1 MVKSHNKTPNKKV
14 LHQQAQDSWREVK
27 KEDKENIQN
36 RIFELLRTP
45 IRSYPFTFYEPVGE
59 SQSESQKESQKRP
72 LIPLENPPELFDN
85 IQPSSNATAQK
96 KSLDIIQKS
105 KVDLYE
111 YNNLLRT
118 ASSHELRSQF
128 VSSIKKLEETIL
140 IEENRL
146 KKLRN
151 NAAAQQRVRKKKKE
165 NIEENI
171 VEVYDTPGRPSFLIK
186 NPDLLEK
193 MHASVE
199 FGAADYKRRKEI
211 IKVRTIK
218 HFREKMD
225 EDYGIYMAKSTLQNY
240 MQPKHPGSKEAQRHH
255 HPAQIRFAAVRRDE
269 MNSHVDEHYCL
280 ASVKGVKSF
289 ATAFPQDVLIISQD
303 DKAKVPLGMA
313 AVGRTFKTIQTT
325 NEPVSVPDHDF
336 PKAAKHKLVPSVY
349 LLINP
354 SDTNDSLRSGK
365 VRIFIRPEYF
375 LSTSCETHMVDL
387 MSITKEE
394 NFREFTHNG
403 DTVKPFWCLLTDGG
417 PDENPRFLA
426 NITKYL
432 LLFKKLDLDYLT
444 VRTHAPGQSAYNPV
458 ERSMA
463 SLSGKLAGVEL
474 NAFTYGNHLG
484 SVEGKITITDR
495 DLGRNNF
502 RHAGERLCEL
512 WSRDN
517 INGHPVITTYV
528 EDHDRADFLDIEE
541 GSWDWIDRHAQIC
554 KYSLDI
560 RKCKDRNCCAQPRAP
575 EIHNLLSANNG
586 FLPPVIRGHDGH
598 FLNLIHTLEYFGEK
612 LPGYDEHC
620 PSITSDLYH
629 SLTCRKC
636 FRYFPSKA
644 FLKQHTKT
652 IHSGERVPVERVAI
666 NVVIE
671 ASKYLQQDYE
681 YNAES
686 TQDDE
691 NENSNDNTSQELQK
705 EKTTKRGRG
714 RPRNYKH
721 N

>member
-14 LHQQAQDSWREVK
+14 LHQQAQ
-27 KEDKENIQN
+27 N
-36 RIFELLRTP
+36 R
-45 IRSYPFTFYEPVGE
+45 E

-72 LIPLENPPELFDN
+72 LIPLENPSELFDN

-111 YNNLLRT
+111 YNNLLQT
-118 ASSHELRSQF
+118 VSSHELHFQF

-151 NAAAQQRVRKKKKE
+151 NAAAQQRARKKKKE

-171 VEVYDTPGRPSFLIK
+171 VEVYDTPGHPSFLIK

-225 EDYGIYMAKSTLQNY
+225 EDYSIYMAKSTLQNY
-240 MQPKHPGSKEAQRHH
+240 MQPKHPGSKEAQPHH
-255 HPAQIRFAAVRRDE
+255 HPTQIRFAAVRRDE

-289 ATAFPQDVLIISQD
+289 ATAFPQDVLIISQN
-303 DKAKVPLGMA
+303 DKAKVPLRMA

-325 NEPVSVPDHDF
+325 NKPVSVPDHDF
-336 PKAAKHKLVPSVY
+336 PKTAKHKLVPSVY

-403 DTVKPFWCLLTDGG
+403 DS
-417 PDENPRFLA
+417 
-426 NITKYL
+426 
-432 LLFKKLDLDYLT
+432 KLDLDYLT

-463 SLSGKLAGVEL
+463 SLSGKLAGIEL

-512 WSRDN
+512 WSQDN

-528 EDHDRADFLDIEE
+528 EDHDQADFLDIEE

-554 KYSLDI
+554 
-560 RKCKDRNCCAQPRAP
+560 
-575 EIHNLLSANNG
+575 
-586 FLPPVIRGHDGH
+586 
-598 FLNLIHTLEYFGEK
+598 
-612 LPGYDEHC
+612 
-620 PSITSDLYH
+620 
-629 SLTCRKC
+629 
-636 FRYFPSKA
+636 RYFPSKA

-691 NENSNDNTSQELQK
+691 NENLNDNASQELQK